1 MRVLNLPEEFGSRG
15 LDFKS
20 WRISCSRKM
29 YLGDKRFLRQF
40 PHLLAL
46 GTLMLLA
53 TAMLKY
59 SRWQCDPSY
68 LERDTTDPRGQFCK
82 DQFYQSVRLFPMEN
96 ISCSGISRGDIK
108 AMEDALVSRLQ
119 WKSKRLALDEMFYL
133 NLTKDC
139 QNFKERRRF
148 VGFYLSEEEE
158 NFPIAYSMVIHENIE
173 MFERL
178 LRSIFAPQNVYCV
191 HVDRK
196 SPELFQK
203 AVRAIVSCF
212 DNVFLASKQ
221 ESVVYASWSRVQADL
236 NCMKDLLQSK
246 VRWRYLLNTCGTD
259 FPIKTN
265 TEIVRA
271 LKLLNG
277 KNNMESEK
285 PSSYKRNRW
294 KYHHEVT
301 NAIVQ
306 TKVTKSPPPQNSPM
320 FTGNAYIVVTREF
333 VQHLFTDP
341 SARRLIEWSKDTY
354 SPDEH
359 LWATLHRMPEV
370 PGSVPSSDKF
380 DLTDMNAIARV
391 VKWAYSE
398 GDVSKGA
405 PYPQCTGAYKRAVC
419 VYGFGDLRWLLS
431 QHHLFANKFDPSVDD
446 YVIQCL
452 EEYLRHKAIYQKPL

>member
-1 MRVLNLPEEFGSRG
+1 
-15 LDFKS
+15 
-20 WRISCSRKM
+20 M
-29 YLGDKRFLRQF
+29 YLRDKRLLCQI

-46 GTLMLLA
+46 GTLILLA

-59 SRWQCDPSY
+59 SHWQCDPSY
-68 LERDTTDPRGQFCK
+68 LERGTMDPGGQFCK
-82 DQFYQSVRLFPMEN
+82 DQFYHSVRLSPMKN

-108 AMEDALVSRLQ
+108 AMQDALVSKLQ
-119 WKSKRLALDEMFYL
+119 WKSKRLVLDEMFYL

-139 QNFKERRRF
+139 QTFKERRRF
-148 VGFYLSEEEE
+148 FGFHLSKEEE
-158 NFPIAYSMVIHENIE
+158 NFPIAYSMVIHEKIE

-178 LRSIFAPQNVYCV
+178 LRAIFAPQNVYCV
-191 HVDRK
+191 HVDSK
-196 SPELFQK
+196 SPKLFQK
-203 AVRAIVSCF
+203 AVQGIVSCF

-265 TEIVRA
+265 REIVQA

-285 PSSYKRNRW
+285 PSVHKRNRW
-294 KYHHEVT
+294 KYHYKVT
-301 NAIVQ
+301 NSIIQ
-306 TKVTKSPPPQNSPM
+306 TRMTKSPPPQSSPM

-333 VQHLFTDP
+333 VQHLFKDP
-341 SARRLIEWSKDTY
+341 MARRLIKWCKDTY

-370 PGSVPSSDKF
+370 PGSVPFNEKF

-398 GDVSKGA
+398 GDISKGA
-405 PYPQCTGAYKRAVC
+405 TYPQCTGVYQRAVC
-419 VYGFGDLRWLLS
+419 VYGLGDLHWLLS
-431 QHHLFANKFDPSVDD
+431 QHHLLANKFDPSVDE

-452 EEYLRHKAIYQKPL
+452 EEYLRHKAIYQEPL

>member
-1 MRVLNLPEEFGSRG
+1 
-15 LDFKS
+15 
-20 WRISCSRKM
+20 M
-29 YLGDKRFLRQF
+29 YLGDKRFLCQI

-53 TAMLKY
+53 TVMLKY
-59 SRWQCDPSY
+59 SRWQCDSSY
-68 LERDTTDPRGQFCK
+68 LERDTMDLRGQYCK
-82 DQFYQSVRLFPMEN
+82 DQFYQSVKLSPKEK
-96 ISCSGISRGDIK
+96 ISCSGISRGDTK
-108 AMEDALVSRLQ
+108 ALQDALVSKVQ
-119 WKSKRLALDEMFYL
+119 WKNKRVALDEMFYL
-133 NLTKDC
+133 NVTKDC

-148 VGFYLSEEEE
+148 IGFHLSEEEK
-158 NFPIAYSMVIHENIE
+158 NFPIAYSMVIHEKIE

-191 HVDRK
+191 HVDSK
-196 SPELFQK
+196 SPKLFQK
-203 AVRAIVSCF
+203 AVQAIASCF

-246 VRWRYLLNTCGTD
+246 MHWRYLLNTCGTD

-285 PSSYKRNRW
+285 PSSYKKNRW

-301 NAIVQ
+301 NSIVQ
-306 TKVTKSPPPQNSPM
+306 TKMTKSPPPQKSPM
-320 FTGNAYIVVTREF
+320 HTGNAYIVVTREF
-333 VQHLFTDP
+333 VQHLFEDP
-341 SARRLIEWSKDTY
+341 TARRLIEWSKDTY

-370 PGSVPSSDKF
+370 PGSVPSNDKF
-380 DLTDMNAIARV
+380 DLTDMNSIARL
-391 VKWAYSE
+391 VKWSYIE
-398 GDVSKGA
+398 GDISKGA
-405 PYPQCTGAYKRAVC
+405 PYGQCSGAYRRAVC
-419 VYGFGDLRWLLS
+419 VYGFGDLPWLLS

-446 YVIQCL
+446 CVIQCL
-452 EEYLRHKAIYQKPL
+452 EEYLRYKAIYQEPL